1 MRADNFIKKTEIIKK
16 NIFKIWISGILFL
29 LTFPSFSAVQ
39 PTEKEVTDSYLYL
52 LGRYLVIRQENQ
64 DVNIEKNNYNKIKY
78 NTPGLTEFANPNLD
92 VVYLESWVAV
102 DKNNGVILNVPEIK
116 DRYYTVQLLD
126 GWGEVVANINER
138 TYPEHPYGKF
148 AIVLKGSNP
157 KNVPKDVQK
166 VANKRRLRPRL

>member
-64 DVNIEKNNYNKIKY
+64 DVNIEKNNYNNIFHNKI
-78 NTPGLTEFANPNLD
+78 F
-92 VVYLESWVAV
+92 
-102 DKNNGVILNVPEIK
+102 
-116 DRYYTVQLLD
+116 
-126 GWGEVVANINER
+126 
-138 TYPEHPYGKF
+138 
-148 AIVLKGSNP
+148 
-157 KNVPKDVQK
+157 
-166 VANKRRLRPRL
+166 